1 MRQKKK
7 GEDPKSGDAEP
18 QENCVK
24 CSKLQNG
31 GHCSFDEPEP
41 PSPKP
46 TALGSLKS
54 VLKRTASHKKA
65 TKEKLIQKE
74 VQLVRKQKNRVT
86 FDETQNKYFDADYV
100 ILIHEEEYDFDDYY
114 DEGSPYDDEDDE
126 AYDEESSMSGHNV
139 CCSNPN
145 CNNLISVSYPYA
157 PGPPFMPKD
166 HRYDFSAQYYE
177 PPVPP
182 KNTGSNSCGY
192 DKCDNCDRCEEVYDV
207 EVVPDYG
214 EHVTLSPPE
223 GYKDGGCCPHHG
235 MQFHPQPQTSAM
247 GGAVFKEGE

>member
-7 GEDPKSGDAEP
+7 DDGKSSEPEP

-24 CSKLQNG
+24 CTKL
-31 GHCSFDEPEP
+31 GHCSFEEPEP
-41 PSPKP
+41 PQKA

-54 VLKRTASHKKA
+54 VLKRSASHKKSS
-65 TKEKLIQKE
+65 KEKLIQKDL
-74 VQLVRKQKNRVT
+74 VVRKQKNRVT

-126 AYDEESSMSGHNV
+126 VYDEESMSGHNV

-157 PGPPFMPKD
+157 SGAPFLPKE
-166 HRYDFSAQYYE
+166 HRYDFTAQYYHPPE
-177 PPVPP
+177 PH
-182 KNTGSNSCGY
+182 NSDY
-192 DKCDNCDRCEEVYDV
+192 DKCDNCDRCEDEYD
-207 EVVPDYG
+207 VVPDYG
-214 EHVTLSPPE
+214 DHVTLSPPE

-235 MQFHPQPQTSAM
+235 LQFHPAQAHAGTMAVATSHHD
-247 GGAVFKEGE
+247 GKSGCCNRVSKLGN